1 MSAVQIRLNGKLR
14 EVAEGIT
21 IRRLLDELGLHPMR
35 VAVQR
40 NLDIVKRERYEEV
53 VLQPG
58 DTVEVL
64 TFMAGG

>member
-1 MSAVQIRLNGKLR
+1 MVIHVNGEER
-14 EVAEGIT
+14 EVMEGTT
-21 IRRLLDELGLHPMR
+21 IRRLLEQMGLDPLR

-40 NLDIVKRERYEEV
+40 NRDIVRRDDFREFI
-53 VLQPG
+53 LKPG